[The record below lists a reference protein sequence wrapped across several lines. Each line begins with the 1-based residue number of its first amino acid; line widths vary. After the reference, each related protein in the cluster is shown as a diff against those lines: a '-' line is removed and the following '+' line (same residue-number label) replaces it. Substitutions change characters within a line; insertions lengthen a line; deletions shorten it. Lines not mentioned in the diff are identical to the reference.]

1 MYSFSHR
8 NVQKTP
14 VVWKVSKKLWDV
26 GGKRCAEVA
35 ASEERAY
42 IDFWRESR
50 KFPERVENMLEKAYD
65 SRNKHMER
73 NFEKWEKE
81 I

>member
-1 MYSFSHR
+1 MPKWLH
-8 NVQKTP
+8 
-14 VVWKVSKKLWDV
+14 L
-26 GGKRCAEVA
+26 KREH
-35 ASEERAY
+35 
-42 IDFWRESR
+42 ILFWREGR

-65 SRNKHMER
+65 SRKKHMER

>member
-1 MYSFSHR
+1 M
-8 NVQKTP
+8 
-14 VVWKVSKKLWDV
+14 
-26 GGKRCAEVA
+26 
-35 ASEERAY
+35 
-42 IDFWRESR
+42 

-65 SRNKHMER
+65 SRKKHMER